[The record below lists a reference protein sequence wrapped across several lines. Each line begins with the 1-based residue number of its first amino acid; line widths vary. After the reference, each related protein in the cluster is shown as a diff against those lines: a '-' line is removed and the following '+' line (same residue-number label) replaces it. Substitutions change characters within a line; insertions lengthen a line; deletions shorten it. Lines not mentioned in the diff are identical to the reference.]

1 MSDCIWHIGE
11 VNGSVIETFE
21 KISPIAQGD
30 PSLEQAG
37 MARDIETHSLQ
48 D

>member
-30 PSLEQAG
+30 PSLEQVG
-37 MARDIETHSLQ
+37 TARDTETHSLQ